1 MIFQVVPLCVHPF
14 TWRGVGE
21 FLDWALMENAAVDP
35 LVTGFDAHE
44 SDFFGSGFF
53 FSLFFFLFG
62 SILSPCLP
70 EFVNCCKIHI
80 T

>member
-44 SDFFGSGFF
+44 SDFFGS
-53 FSLFFFLFG
+53 
-62 SILSPCLP
+62 ILSPCLP